1 MKLIRRFLLVVSLFI
16 LALTTVAAK
25 DKIQVDLIVEADF
38 LISMQNDSPPL
49 QKAALVIGQ
58 GKIIAID
65 QTHSIHQKYQAK
77 QVISGKH
84 RVLMPGL
91 INTHT
96 HTAMTLFRGMAD
108 DMELMPWLNQYIF
121 PMEAEFV
128 DPEFIKIG
136 SQLACYE
143 MIKGGITSF
152 VDMYFY
158 PEIIAQQSVNC
169 GLRGV
174 IGAPMIDFPSPG
186 FKGWDDSFAAA
197 KTFIKNWQGKEPLIT
212 PAFAPHAPYTVSA
225 EHIKQVAIA
234 AKKMHAPVTIHI
246 AETTAEA
253 SIIQQK
259 YHTSPVQLMQQQGL
273 FEGNQII
280 AAHMVHPSQ
289 ADIQRLAEQQVGVAH
304 NPTSNLKLA
313 AGIAPVPAMLKQGI
327 AVGLGTDGAAS
338 NNDLDLW
345 EEIRLA
351 AFIHK
356 NQLNDPKVIP
366 AFKALEMAT
375 KLGAKAIGKG
385 QQIGQLKVG
394 MQADMIQVELGS
406 LRLQPIYNIYSH
418 LVYVTDASDVV
429 TNIVAGKV
437 LMQDGKVLT
446 IDTEQL
452 SRDVKEKSEQ
462 IKQALSE
469 KGSE

>member
-1 MKLIRRFLLVVSLFI
+1 MKLIRRFLLAVSLFF
-16 LALTTVAAK
+16 LAQTAVDAK

-49 QKAALVIGQ
+49 QKAALVIDQ

-65 QTHSIHQKYQAK
+65 QAYSIQQKYQAK

-197 KTFIKNWQGKEPLIT
+197 ITFIKNWQGKEPLIT
-212 PAFAPHAPYTVSA
+212 PAFAPHAPYTISV

-289 ADIQRLAEQQVGVAH
+289 SDIKILAKQKVGVAH

-313 AGIAPVPAMLKQGI
+313 AGIAPVPVMLRQGI

-351 AFIHK
+351 ALIHK
-356 NQLNDPKVIP
+356 NQSKDPKLIP

-375 KLGAKAIGKG
+375 KLGAKVIGKD

-394 MQADMIQVELGS
+394 MQADMIQVDLGS

-437 LMQDGKVLT
+437 LMLEGKVLT

-452 SRDVKEKSEQ
+452 NKDVRKKSEQ
-462 IKQALSE
+462 IKKALS
-469 KGSE
+469 KNGS